1 MKNEKIK
8 LLFII
13 PNLAGGGAERV
24 CVNIYKG
31 LKNYENYKIYLV
43 LFQKILKYEIT
54 DEEIISMDI
63 KGSSNILGK
72 IKNFLLRFYRL
83 LRIKKEISPDVC
95 ISFLE
100 SADFLNLITK
110 FGKQK
115 VILTIHN
122 TMSEYF
128 KQFYDESF
136 SQKLASFVY
145 NNSYKFLA
153 KKADLI
159 ICVSRGIAK
168 DFIESYNV
176 DSSKIKVIH
185 NPINLNE
192 IEKLCKENLNGYELI
207 FKHPVLITTGRLTKQ
222 KGQWYLL
229 RVFRALKEKHKDL
242 KLVILGEGELKE
254 YLVGLSEELG
264 LKTYVWD
271 RDKLSE
277 SFNVYFLGFQK
288 NPFKFIARSK
298 LFVFPSLWEGF
309 GNVLVEAM
317 ACGLPI
323 VSSDCRSGPREI
335 LAPNTDFNYQ
345 TQKPEFAEYG
355 VLMPVFE
362 VKYKTANE
370 PLEEREVMW
379 VETIDTLL
387 NNDSLRKHYSE
398 KAKQRAEDFRIERI
412 VEEWNRCLI
421 NLMA

>member
-24 CVNIYKG
+24 CVNICKG

-54 DEEIISMDI
+54 DEETISMDI
-63 KGSSNILGK
+63 EGSSNILGK

-83 LRIKKEISPDVC
+83 LKIKKEINPDVC

-110 FGKQK
+110 FGKHK

-128 KQFYDESF
+128 KQFYDSSL
-136 SQKLASFVY
+136 SQKLASVVY

-153 KKADLI
+153 KKANLI
-159 ICVSRGIAK
+159 ICVSHGIAK
-168 DFIESYNV
+168 DFVESYNV

-192 IEKLCKENLNGYELI
+192 IEKLCKENLNEYELI

-229 RVFRALKEKHKDL
+229 RVFKALKEKHKDL
-242 KLVILGEGELKE
+242 KLVILGEGELKD
-254 YLVGLSEELG
+254 YLVKLSQELR

-271 RDKLSE
+271 EDKLSE
-277 SFNVYFLGFQK
+277 SFDVYFLGFQK

-317 ACGLPI
+317 ACGVPV

-355 VLMPVFE
+355 VLMPVFD
-362 VKYKTANE
+362 VKYKSAEE
-370 PLEEREVMW
+370 PLEEREIMW
-379 VETIDTLL
+379 VKTIDKLL
-387 NNDSLRKHYSE
+387 EDEDLRKHYSE
-398 KAKQRAEDFRIERI
+398 KAKQRAEDFRIEKI

-421 NLMA
+421 NLIA